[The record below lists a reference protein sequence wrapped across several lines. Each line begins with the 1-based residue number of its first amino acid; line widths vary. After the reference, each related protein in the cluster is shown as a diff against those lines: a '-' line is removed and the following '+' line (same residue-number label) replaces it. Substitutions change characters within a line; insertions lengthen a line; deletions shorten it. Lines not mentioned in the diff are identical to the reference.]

1 MGKKIYRWV
10 AGLLLA
16 VIVVQAVYPNTV
28 YAAEKEP
35 EETKQEEVNLCVSSP
50 YFALSDVLES
60 KEENGNLLE
69 YFRYDNK
76 YDIVLIPIR
85 RDKDVDPPNI
95 GDIEFRDYIGMF
107 FDALEIDS
115 EYIAGEELTQNFK
128 FDASVAETDLK
139 GIAQS
144 TWTDNYIVTS
154 IVTTPVIDDKELD
167 EADEFFSDW
176 LENLSVYE
184 VGEHKYDTFGKT
196 AADLN
201 GTAHEAE
208 IIPSDVFTANRFYDE
223 TQFRSG
229 TGGHGFAAEQANIFI
244 ENIKGIFA
252 GKHAVNSGYDLQA
265 NGPEITITAKDGTVT
280 QVQSKYYNSAA
291 ASINACF
298 ENGVYKYTLAD
309 GSPMQVEVPKD
320 QYDKAVELMKKYI
333 RKGKV
338 KGVTDE
344 SRATDIVRKGNVTYD
359 QACQIAKAGN
369 LTSLTYDAAHACVEC
384 ASAFGIS
391 AAIEFAVSKW
401 SGDDNETALKNAI
414 STGLQVYGT
423 SFLISVISSQLSKSA
438 LDSAMI
444 GGSQALIHAMGPK
457 AAATFVNIFRTSG
470 NAIYGAAAMQH
481 AAKLLRGNFITSVV
495 TMIVVTVPNIVDA
508 FRGRISG
515 KQFLKNFA
523 ETGATVAGGYGGWTA
538 GAAIGTA
545 IAPGVGTVIGGIIG
559 SVAVGFAANAA
570 ASAIADKITEDDA
583 DEMLDVITAQFNKMA
598 VENLLNEEEGNKVIE
613 ALNRKIDAKLLKD
626 MYASDSREKFARD
639 SILQPAVDEVVKS
652 RAVIVL
658 PPDEE
663 YAEVCNNLLEE
674 MYDEKATESDES
686 EER

>member
-1 MGKKIYRWV
+1 
-10 AGLLLA
+10 
-16 VIVVQAVYPNTV
+16 
-28 YAAEKEP
+28 
-35 EETKQEEVNLCVSSP
+35 
-50 YFALSDVLES
+50 
-60 KEENGNLLE
+60 
-69 YFRYDNK
+69 
-76 YDIVLIPIR
+76 
-85 RDKDVDPPNI
+85 
-95 GDIEFRDYIGMF
+95 
-107 FDALEIDS
+107 
-115 EYIAGEELTQNFK
+115 
-128 FDASVAETDLK
+128 
-139 GIAQS
+139 
-144 TWTDNYIVTS
+144 
-154 IVTTPVIDDKELD
+154 
-167 EADEFFSDW
+167 
-176 LENLSVYE
+176 
-184 VGEHKYDTFGKT
+184 
-196 AADLN
+196 
-201 GTAHEAE
+201 
-208 IIPSDVFTANRFYDE
+208 
-223 TQFRSG
+223 
-229 TGGHGFAAEQANIFI
+229 
-244 ENIKGIFA
+244 
-252 GKHAVNSGYDLQA
+252 
-265 NGPEITITAKDGTVT
+265 
-280 QVQSKYYNSAA
+280 
-291 ASINACF
+291 
-298 ENGVYKYTLAD
+298 
-309 GSPMQVEVPKD
+309 
-320 QYDKAVELMKKYI
+320 
-333 RKGKV
+333 
-338 KGVTDE
+338 
-344 SRATDIVRKGNVTYD
+344 
-359 QACQIAKAGN
+359 
-369 LTSLTYDAAHACVEC
+369 
-384 ASAFGIS
+384 
-391 AAIEFAVSKW
+391 
-401 SGDDNETALKNAI
+401 
-414 STGLQVYGT
+414 
-423 SFLISVISSQLSKSA
+423 
-438 LDSAMI
+438 
-444 GGSQALIHAMGPK
+444 MGPK

-652 RAVIVL
+652 RAIIVL